1 MPLGLPS
8 RRSDVGPSFGFIQ
21 EAGVECVARHMNQAR
36 HVPGEQVPERLPVS
50 GFTQLTAMADALKP
64 IERIAALLGLL
75 AASHAIHAPVL
86 AQHVPAFLSLERAK
100 GGEAIIAT
108 AIEAGVY
115 TDESARAQRS
125 PCERGAAVF
134 RKRLPN
140 ILNFHP
146 QYHLEILF

>member
-1 MPLGLPS
+1 
-8 RRSDVGPSFGFIQ
+8 
-21 EAGVECVARHMNQAR
+21 
-36 HVPGEQVPERLPVS
+36 
-50 GFTQLTAMADALKP
+50 MADALKP

-115 TDESARAQRS
+115 TRALEPSDHPVREEQPFS
-125 PCERGAAVF
+125 ERGWRTF
-134 RKRLPN
+134 
-140 ILNFHP
+140 
-146 QYHLEILF
+146 